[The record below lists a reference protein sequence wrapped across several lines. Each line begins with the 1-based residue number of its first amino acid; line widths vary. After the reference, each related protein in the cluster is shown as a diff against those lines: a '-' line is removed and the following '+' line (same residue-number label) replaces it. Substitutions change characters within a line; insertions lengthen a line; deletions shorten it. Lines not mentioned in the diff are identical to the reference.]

1 MDHEV
6 SQFPLKLSKTDS
18 PAQNTHRAH
27 VAVGL
32 LINSLSVN
40 DVWLRQKAETPV
52 PHNLDLEAKK
62 LPWQL
67 YNGCHFMC

>member
-52 PHNLDLEAKK
+52 PHNLDLEAKQ